1 MTGRYLVRNPWL
13 LAALGA
19 TDALLRL
26 MPRGAVEPPLSP
38 ESILVSNWAHLG
50 DVMSI
55 LPALQR
61 LSRTYPGARLG
72 VIVGG
77 GGRAAVEGSS
87 LVDALYVVD
96 HWALNRGP
104 GSLLEKLRRY
114 RRQRRAVRAQMRA
127 DGGYEVAL
135 DFYPYFPSA
144 AGLLKVSGARVRIG
158 YDSGGLG
165 PLLTHVLPWRFDGR
179 HMIEH
184 HADLLRVLD
193 PATPDRLERLD
204 PGRPA
209 APASPSLPFEGYMLL
224 HTGAG
229 STEREWPAENWVA
242 LARRLAGGRPLVV
255 AGVGEREARCAEAI
269 VAAAPQTVNLVNQLS
284 WSEFQAVVAGA
295 SLLVSLDSSPS
306 HLAASLDVPVV
317 AITSG
322 RNAPGLWDPHTE
334 RGAVVTY
341 PTACAPC
348 FRPRGCE
355 SMACV
360 RSVRVDDVL
369 DAIRR
374 IGIEP

>member
-1 MTGRYLVRNPWL
+1 
-13 LAALGA
+13 
-19 TDALLRL
+19 
-26 MPRGAVEPPLSP
+26 
-38 ESILVSNWAHLG
+38 
-50 DVMSI
+50 MSI

-61 LSRTYPGARLG
+61 LRRAYPAARLG

-77 GGRAAVEGSS
+77 AGRAALDGSP
-87 LVDALYVVD
+87 LVDAVYVVD
-96 HWALNRGP
+96 HWALNRGG
-104 GSLLEKLRRY
+104 GSLLEKLGRY
-114 RRQRRAVRAQMRA
+114 ARQRREALARMRA

-144 AGLLKVSGARVRIG
+144 AGLLKGSGARVRVG
-158 YDSGGLG
+158 YGSGGLG

-184 HADLLRVLD
+184 HVDMLRVLD

-204 PGRPA
+204 RGHPEPPA
-209 APASPSLPFEGYMLL
+209 HRLPFDAYLLL

-229 STEREWPAENWVA
+229 SAEREWPVENWVA
-242 LARRLAGGRPLVV
+242 LAKRLAGKRQLVV
-255 AGVGEREARCAEAI
+255 AGVGEREARAADAI
-269 VAAAPQTVNLVNQLS
+269 VAAAPDTLNLVNQLS
-284 WSEFQAVVAGA
+284 WSEFQGVVAGA

-334 RGAVVTY
+334 RAAVVTF

-360 RSVRVDDVL
+360 RSVGVDDVL

-374 IGIEP
+374 VGVEP